1 MNYIWKTQKEGFHEA
16 LHYLRGR
23 SKGTVRSIITPWSTF
38 NDATIAGLEWNT
50 INILAGR
57 PGSLKTLIKD
67 QIIRNA
73 FKLNPEQDF
82 RVLEFQLE
90 MLGRTSAVRDFVSV
104 VGKTYKQVCSADGI
118 LEESD
123 IVKCY
128 DYVIEQLKNPIDV
141 IESAPTVEEFE
152 KIIDQYMELHHYIE
166 ESIDKVTNEVTGKKK
181 LYKKVII
188 TLDHSILIKKGYGE
202 KDKQDTL
209 HKLGECLTK
218 LKKKYPI
225 IFIILSQLNRNVDS
239 QDRTEEGR
247 PGNYPNDSD
256 VFGSDALLMH
266 TDFLV
271 AFDRP
276 AKRNIR
282 IYGPEKFIIEDNSII
297 IMHFLKCR
305 NAETVKSFFKAIWH
319 KMEIVQIPAPP
330 SQQIRTR

>member
-1 MNYIWKTQKEGFHEA
+1 MNYIWKSQKDGFHEA

-23 SKGTVRSIITPWSTF
+23 SKGTVKSIKTPWSKF
-38 NDATIAGLEWNT
+38 NEATIDGLEWNT
-50 INILAGR
+50 INVLAGR

-67 QIIRNA
+67 QIIRNS
-73 FKLNPEQDF
+73 FKLNPEQNF

-104 VGKTYKQVCSADGI
+104 VGKTYKQVCSADGT
-118 LEESD
+118 LSESD
-123 IVKCY
+123 IKLCY
-128 DYVIEQLKNPIDV
+128 DYAMDQLKYPIDV

-152 KIIDQYMELHHYIE
+152 KIVDQYMELHHYIE
-166 ESIDKVTNEVTGKKK
+166 DIIDSSGVIEKRKQ
-181 LYKKVII
+181 YRKVII
-188 TLDHSILIKKGYGE
+188 TLDHSILVKKGLGE

-225 IFIILSQLNRNVDS
+225 IFLILSQLNRNVDS

-271 AFDRP
+271 VFDRP
-276 AKRNIR
+276 GKRNIR
-282 IYGPEKFIIEDNSII
+282 IYGPEKFIIDDNSVL

-319 KMEIVQIPAPP
+319 KMEIVETPPPPA
-330 SQQIRTR
+330 QQLRTR